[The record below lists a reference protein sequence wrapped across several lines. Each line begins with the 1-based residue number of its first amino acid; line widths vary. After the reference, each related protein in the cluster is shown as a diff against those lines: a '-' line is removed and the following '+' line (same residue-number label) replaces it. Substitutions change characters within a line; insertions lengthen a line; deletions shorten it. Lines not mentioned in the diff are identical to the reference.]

1 VLNLHNKLQVMLIET
16 KHSCENIKVRH
27 FGKKNTAK
35 TPHFGK
41 ITVSLISVFP

>member
-27 FGKKNTAK
+27 FGKKHGKNTGLWQN
-35 TPHFGK
+35 HG
-41 ITVSLISVFP
+41 IHGI